1 MENDNMTMFERMVKD
16 AVGKRVNRS
25 RTIRLKCLD
34 CCNYQSNEVKLCTSI
49 ECPLWRY
56 RMGKEERDELY
67 YQAHQSKEE
76 DKNE

>member
-25 RTIRLKCLD
+25 RAIRLKCLD